1 MRARAIQG
9 PIFFQGTIQNDGAMS
24 SCDFADGL
32 FVKKKDPFRDAFP
45 TAAEDNMVNLANM
58 KKMAEWVKAELQP
71 AVQALARRRA

>member
-1 MRARAIQG
+1 
-9 PIFFQGTIQNDGAMS
+9 MS

-58 KKMAEWVKAELQP
+58 KKMAEWVKRNSNRP
-71 AVQALARRRA
+71 CKPLARRRA